1 MSLSHH
7 EIVQRVET
15 QLTAHPN
22 ATLQIIAQRLGLA
35 EQLISDALR
44 EAEGFSFQEYQS
56 RRRLEQAFKQL
67 GEFSIAANG
76 PLERRAK
83 RRVFIPKA
91 TVRYRIPS
99 FWSRS
104 ASYSNPCPIVDF
116 SSDGLALLA
125 DESAELQKRIS
136 MALKFPGE
144 EETLQ
149 VEGCV
154 VYSVATGIAGYRYRI
169 GIQFLPF
176 GKQKG
181 GNTLEALETLT
192 RIEKA
197 CARQSIEN
205 TAR

>member
-1 MSLSHH
+1 MSLNHH
-7 EIVQRVET
+7 EIVQQVET
-15 QLTAHPN
+15 HLTAHPN
-22 ATLQIIAQRLGLA
+22 ATLQIIAQRLGIA

-56 RRRLEQAFKQL
+56 RRRLDQAFMQL

-91 TVRYRIPS
+91 TVKYRIHR
-99 FWSRS
+99 FWSRGS
-104 ASYSNPCPIVDF
+104 SYSNSCPLVDF

-136 MALKFPGE
+136 LALKFPGE

-149 VEGCV
+149 VDGCV

-169 GIQFLPF
+169 GIHFLPF
-176 GKQKG
+176 GKQKS
-181 GNTLEALETLT
+181 GNTLEALEALT
-192 RIEKA
+192 RIEKTYS
-197 CARQSIEN
+197 R
-205 TAR
+205 